1 MQPLVALSIHD
12 WYASCPDVMRAQ
24 ALDTIE
30 RGALLYLPELRFDVS
45 EDERALLTPANLN
58 GRRKNISL
66 DLKTGVARG
75 THLQGDPLHTLS
87 RMMRRFADGAGALV
101 AQLLP
106 SYVSAI
112 RQARVSYRPAEV
124 DHRRLSPRKDDRR
137 LHVDAFAS
145 RPTHGERILRVFTNI
160 NQSGMARHWQVG
172 EPFEECARRFLPAIP
187 RPWPGAHA
195 LLAALRVTKGIRS
208 DYDHYMLRMHDR
220 MKTDEH
226 YQREAPRQDV
236 RFPAGSSWIVFSDQ
250 TLHAAL
256 SGQHLLEQ
264 TLHVP
269 IEAMRSPER
278 APLRVLERLAGRRL
292 A

>member
-1 MQPLVALSIHD
+1 MQPLVTLSIRD
-12 WYASCPDVMRAQ
+12 WHAPRPPGGDGVQ
-24 ALDTIE
+24 DALE
-30 RGALLYLPELRFDVS
+30 RGAVLYLPELRFDVTD
-45 EDERALLTPANLN
+45 DERDLLTPASLD

-66 DLKTGVARG
+66 DLKTGVAHGTRLRG
-75 THLQGDPLHTLS
+75 HALTALS
-87 RMMRRFADGAGALV
+87 GMIRRFSEGASALV
-101 AQLLP
+101 RELLP
-106 SYVSAI
+106 AYEPAL
-112 RQARVSYRPAEV
+112 RQARVSYRPAAV

-145 RPTHGERILRVFTNI
+145 RPNHGHRILRVFSNI
-160 NQSGMARHWQVG
+160 NPDGKPRHWQVG
-172 EPFEECARRFLPAIP
+172 EPFESCARRFLPGIAAP
-187 RPWPGAHA
+187 MPGAHA
-195 LLAALRVTKGIRS
+195 VLAALRITKDRRS

-220 MKTDEH
+220 MKMDEQ

-236 RFPAGSSWIVFSDQ
+236 YFAAGSTWIVFSDQ

-269 IEAMRSPER
+269 VSAMKNPEHS
-278 APLRVLERLAGRRL
+278 PLRILERLAGRRL